1 MFVPGNLSYVFQG
14 YIQDQCVNC
23 FENNTMKLSIN
34 EAKLT
39 GLWAR
44 NCAAIKQVSNLKFA
58 FGPKSY
64 RKSRKTGPWT
74 GPGRRQ
80 KSSLAF
86 IQSPP
91 NTVANVFLS
100 FKLQRLMDSKR
111 NQAVPLG
118 TIVSWEIQTQGNI
131 VSIAT

>member
-1 MFVPGNLSYVFQG
+1 
-14 YIQDQCVNC
+14 
-23 FENNTMKLSIN
+23 MKLSIN

-44 NCAAIKQVSNLKFA
+44 NCAAIKEVLILKFA
-58 FGPKSY
+58 FGPEKLPELS
-64 RKSRKTGPWT
+64 KNGPWT
-74 GPGRRQ
+74 GTGRRQ

-91 NTVANVFLS
+91 NTVANVFLP
-100 FKLQRLMDSKR
+100 FKFQRLMDSKR
-111 NQAVPLG
+111 NQAVPLE

>member
-1 MFVPGNLSYVFQG
+1 MFVPGNLSYVFHV

-58 FGPKSY
+58 FGPEKLPEISKNGPLDRTRETAEIEPSVYTVAAKY
-64 RKSRKTGPWT
+64 RGQRI
-74 GPGRRQ
+74 
-80 KSSLAF
+80 SSLQITEIDGF
-86 IQSPP
+86 EEEPSSP
-91 NTVANVFLS
+91 TGDDS
-100 FKLQRLMDSKR
+100 LMGDSNPR
-111 NQAVPLG
+111 
-118 TIVSWEIQTQGNI
+118 
-131 VSIAT
+131 

>member
-1 MFVPGNLSYVFQG
+1 
-14 YIQDQCVNC
+14 
-23 FENNTMKLSIN
+23 MKLSIN

-44 NCAAIKQVSNLKFA
+44 NCAAIKQVLILKFA
-58 FGPKSY
+58 FGPEKLPELS
-64 RKSRKTGPWT
+64 KKGPWT

-91 NTVANVFLS
+91 NTVANVFLP
-100 FKLQRLMDSKR
+100 FKFQRLMDSKR
-111 NQAVPLG
+111 NQAVPLE
-118 TIVSWEIQTQGNI
+118 TIVSWEIQTQGSI
-131 VSIAT
+131 VSIAA

>member
-1 MFVPGNLSYVFQG
+1 
-14 YIQDQCVNC
+14 
-23 FENNTMKLSIN
+23 MKLSIN

-44 NCAAIKQVSNLKFA
+44 NCAAIKEVLILKFA
-58 FGPKSY
+58 FGPEKLPELS
-64 RKSRKTGPWT
+64 KKGPWT
-74 GPGRRQ
+74 GTGRRQ

-91 NTVANVFLS
+91 NTVANVFLP
-100 FKLQRLMDSKR
+100 FKFQRLMDSKR
-111 NQAVPLG
+111 NQAVPLE
-118 TIVSWEIQTQGNI
+118 TIVSWEIQTQGSI